1 MQLKIIKA
9 HRSARTSAAV
19 LITLT
24 SCTIWLRNPISNSSC
39 HVPYLLHSFL
49 YLTRSGNRVRKR
61 CLSLGCH
68 GGEAA
73 VADTDHVYLYTWVC
87 VSGSASVENLFFS
100 VWEPKMHDL
109 ILAHESICLLMC
121 KRAQFTKCIC
131 AVLCLLAVLWIP
143 ICFLVCSILCIYKW

>member
-1 MQLKIIKA
+1 MRWTVGQTVYSYTFWSRCMQPKIIKA

-73 VADTDHVYLYTWVC
+73 VADADHVYLYTWVC
-87 VSGSASVENLFFS
+87 VSGSASVENLFFF
-100 VWEPKMHDL
+100 
-109 ILAHESICLLMC
+109 CLGTKDAWSHFGPWIHLSANVQMC
-121 KRAQFTKCIC
+121 TVQ
-131 AVLCLLAVLWIP
+131 
-143 ICFLVCSILCIYKW
+143 